1 MLGGLVTY
9 IEQSLPEVKQPMG
22 VNWDLSRRLKERKV
36 RGKQKRVDRA
46 RIAIEYAA
54 RELGRVT

>member
-22 VNWDLSRRLKERKV
+22 VNWDCPPVEERKV
-36 RGKQKRVDRA
+36 RENKNVLTVQG
-46 RIAIEYAA
+46 
-54 RELGRVT
+54 

>member
-1 MLGGLVTY
+1 LIPLPEESMLGGLVTY

-36 RGKQKRVDRA
+36 RGNKNVLTVQ
-46 RIAIEYAA
+46 
-54 RELGRVT
+54 G